1 MVQPLFLYGDIH
13 QELGINLYL
22 YKVIKLI
29 IKLKLKFL
37 LYYRVSTHVL
47 ALLAIKK
54 VQPAGLFLESPFNNI
69 ADELSE
75 HPLAQVLLR
84 IIINQKNMVPLHLFK
99 INLINKKIFKI

>member
-1 MVQPLFLYGDIH
+1 M
-13 QELGINLYL
+13 
-22 YKVIKLI
+22 IKLM
-29 IKLKLKFL
+29 IKLKLRFL

-75 HPLAQVLLR
+75 HPLAQVFFDLK
-84 IIINQKNMVPLHLFK
+84 IINYKNM
-99 INLINKKIFKI
+99 I

>member
-1 MVQPLFLYGDIH
+1 M
-13 QELGINLYL
+13 
-22 YKVIKLI
+22 
-29 IKLKLKFL
+29 

-84 IIINQKNMVPLHLFK
+84 IIIN
-99 INLINKKIFKI
+99 